1 MLVITEKFNC
11 VVTFFL
17 DARTSTAREDQAL
30 ALGSN
35 QKNQGFS
42 FNLDTIFLTKNH
54 SIAFEVS
61 HFSLF

>member
-17 DARTSTAREDQAL
+17 DAK
-30 ALGSN
+30 SN

-54 SIAFEVS
+54 SIAFEVC
-61 HFSLF
+61 HFFSLNGLKNHSIDS